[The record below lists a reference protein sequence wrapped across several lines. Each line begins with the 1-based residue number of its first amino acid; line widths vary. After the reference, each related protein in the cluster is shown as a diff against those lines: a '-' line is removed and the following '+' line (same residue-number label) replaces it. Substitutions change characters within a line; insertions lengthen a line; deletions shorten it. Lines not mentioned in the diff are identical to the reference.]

1 MNFGYKTSFK
11 SIDKGNIEIIG
22 PFGLSFLILAYSEI
36 ITYIHSGLI
45 FHYAFLIMFSILC
58 ILFSYTF
65 ITGCYKLY
73 YFNGINIFLRYL
85 YNKNVIKI
93 KY

>member
-11 SIDKGNIEIIG
+11 TIDKGNIEIIG

-45 FHYAFLIMFSILC
+45 FHYAF
-58 ILFSYTF
+58 FSYNQ
-65 ITGCYKLY
+65 C
-73 YFNGINIFLRYL
+73 
-85 YNKNVIKI
+85 
-93 KY
+93 